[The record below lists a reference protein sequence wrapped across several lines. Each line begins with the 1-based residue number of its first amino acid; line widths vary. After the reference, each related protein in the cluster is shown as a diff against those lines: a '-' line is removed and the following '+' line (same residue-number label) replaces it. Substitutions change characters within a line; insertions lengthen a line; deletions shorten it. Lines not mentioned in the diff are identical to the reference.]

1 MHLVSVTHKVWCGE
15 LNIDLQ
21 TVASAKAGSSESF
34 SLLYE
39 QVQDELY
46 KYALYTLGNA
56 HDAEDAVADT
66 FVEAWRGISN
76 LRDEAAFK
84 AWIFRILSVRMKRK
98 IADLI
103 KRKNTLNIEDFVSDF
118 TADTDIERETSD
130 KVIVLGALGKLSNQE
145 RMIVVLSAIQGYTT
159 REISEM
165 LGCPHGTVSSKLHRA
180 LIKMRKMIE
189 MG

>member
-1 MHLVSVTHKVWCGE
+1 MVWQ

-21 TVASAKAGSSESF
+21 TVALAKTGDAESF

-39 QVQDELY
+39 QVQEELY
-46 KYALYTLGNA
+46 KYALYTLGNM

-66 FVEAWRGISN
+66 FLEAFKGIAG
-76 LRDEAAFK
+76 LRDDSAFK

-98 IADLI
+98 VSDII
-103 KRKNTLNIEDFVSDF
+103 KRKNTLNIEDFVGEF
-118 TADTDIERETSD
+118 VADTDVERETSD
-130 KVIVLGALGKLSNQE
+130 RVIVLGALNQLSNDE
-145 RMIVVLSAIQGYTT
+145 RMIVVLASVQGYTT

-180 LIKMRKMIE
+180 LLKMRKMIE

>member
-1 MHLVSVTHKVWCGE
+1 

-21 TVASAKAGSSESF
+21 VVASAKAGNADSF

-46 KYALYTLGNA
+46 KYALYTLGNT

-66 FVEAWRGISN
+66 FMEAFKGIAN
-76 LRDEAAFK
+76 LRDDSAFK

-98 IADLI
+98 VADII
-103 KRKNTLNIEDFVSDF
+103 KRKNTLNIEDFISDF

-130 KVIVLGALGKLSNQE
+130 KVILLGALNKLSNQE

-159 REISEM
+159 KEISEM

-180 LIKMRKMIE
+180 LIKLRKMIE